1 MSKDIKK
8 TEWSEKCWKDML
20 IDQRKFMWH
29 QDTLDKLAV
38 WLGLTPGMTAIDVG
52 CGLGNLGY
60 VYWQYF
66 GKGGRYF
73 GVDISSK
80 LVQDATEAA
89 KEWATGG
96 EAKFIAGDTYKL
108 PFPDDFADWVMCQ
121 TLLMHLEKPELAL
134 SEMVRVAKPGGLIM
148 CNEPDNLSSA
158 LAKPCWSLP
167 ELDIEEEVLIKKVY
181 LICNKGSIKL
191 GRGDDSIGSQVPVMM
206 ERLGLVDIEARLND
220 KVGFLRPPYE
230 GPQQQNSIYMI
241 KKRVLD
247 QSEFWMERTREEFLA
262 GGGDSA
268 EFERYRKISDR
279 IRLVFQKQLEDGVY
293 TVCGHSFFYV
303 IKGRKPK

>member
-1 MSKDIKK
+1 MNEDRKK
-8 TEWSEKCWKDML
+8 TDWSEKCWKDML
-20 IDQRKFMWH
+20 IDQRKFIWH

-38 WLGLTPGMTAIDVG
+38 WLDLTPGMTAIDVG

-60 VYWQYF
+60 IYWQYF
-66 GKGGRYF
+66 GRCGRYF

-96 EAKFIAGDTYKL
+96 VAKFIAGDAYKL
-108 PFPDDFADWVMCQ
+108 PFSDNFADWVMCQ

-134 SEMVRVAKPGGLIM
+134 TEMVRVAKPGGLIM
-148 CNEPDNLSSA
+148 CNEPDNLSST
-158 LAKPCWSLP
+158 LAKPYWSLP
-167 ELDIEEEVLIKKVY
+167 EFDIEEELLIKKVY

-191 GRGDDSIGSQVPVMM
+191 RRGDHSIGNKVPMMM
-206 ERLGLVDIEARLND
+206 EKLGLVDIEARLND

-262 GGGDSA
+262 GGGSLD
-268 EFERYRKISDR
+268 EFESYRKISDK
-279 IRLVFQKQLEDGVY
+279 IKLIFQKQLEEGKY
-293 TVCGHSFFYV
+293 SVCSPSFFYV
-303 IKGRKPK
+303 VKGRKPR